1 MNRFDI
7 DKLLAE
13 ISFNFSRSGGKGGQN
28 VNKVETKVELVF
40 NVHSSTVLDEQCKA
54 RLLEKLHS
62 KVDKDGN
69 IHIISQ
75 SERTQFAN
83 RKKAV
88 QKFESMLRKAFKPEK
103 KRKKSQKPQSV
114 KRKIMEDKRK
124 HGEKKKERR
133 RVEFIE

>member
-1 MNRFDI
+1 MNKFDFN
-7 DKLLAE
+7 KLLDE
-13 ISFNFSRSGGKGGQN
+13 VSFNFSRSGGKGGQN

-40 NVHSSTVLDEQCKA
+40 NVHSSSALDEQGKA
-54 RLLEKLHS
+54 RLLEKLPS

-88 QKFESMLRKAFKPEK
+88 QKFESMLRRAFKPEK

-114 KRKIMEDKRK
+114 KRKIVEDKRK

-133 RVEFIE
+133 RVEFID